1 MKKHAIAVLACALAL
16 ALPALAQDN
25 PFAGM
30 KGKMKEGQW
39 EYRMEMGAMPGMPA
53 GMKMPPMTFS
63 KCLTAKDIEQ
73 GGVGQKDGKMPEQC
87 KVSNMK
93 VSGNN
98 ASYTM
103 ECTRDPKMKADVK
116 MTFQADSFTMKQD
129 IVMDHGGQA
138 MPVSQTMTGKY
149 LGACR

>member
-1 MKKHAIAVLACALAL
+1 MKRHAIAALACAL

-39 EYRMEMGAMPGMPA
+39 EYKMEMGAMPGMPP

-73 GGVGQKDGKMPEQC
+73 GGAGQREGKMPEHC

-93 VSGNN
+93 VAGNN

-103 ECTRDPKMKADVK
+103 ECTKDPKMKADVK
-116 MTFQADSFTMKQD
+116 MTFAGGTFTMKQD
-129 IVMDHGGQA
+129 ILMDRGGQM
-138 MPVSQTMTGKY
+138 MPMSQTMTGRY
-149 LGACR
+149 LGACK

>member
-1 MKKHAIAVLACALAL
+1 MKRLVIAALACSI

-39 EYRMEMGAMPGMPA
+39 EYRMEMGAVPGMPP
-53 GMKMPPMTFS
+53 GMKMPPMTFN
-63 KCLTAKDIEQ
+63 KCLTSKDIEQ
-73 GGVGQKDGKMPEQC
+73 GGAGQREGKMPEHC

-93 VSGNN
+93 ISGNN

-103 ECTRDPKMKADVK
+103 ECTKDPKMKADVK
-116 MTFQADSFTMKQD
+116 MTFQGDSFTMKQD
-129 IVMDHGGQA
+129 VVMDRGGGQM
-138 MPVSQTMTGKY
+138 MPMSQTMTGRY
-149 LGACR
+149 LGACK

>member
-1 MKKHAIAVLACALAL
+1 MKRLVIAALACSV
-16 ALPALAQDN
+16 ALPAFAQDN

-39 EYRMEMGAMPGMPA
+39 EYRMEMGAVPGMPP

-73 GGVGQKDGKMPEQC
+73 GGAGQREGKMPEQC

-93 VSGNN
+93 VSGNE

-116 MTFQADSFTMKQD
+116 MTFQGDSFSMKQD
-129 IVMDHGGQA
+129 ILMDRGGQM
-138 MPVSQTMTGKY
+138 MPMSQTMTGRY